1 MGWNMDVILHIGAH
15 RTGTS
20 SLQAWLMQ
28 NEEVLADTGTAVWG
42 PERTRAG
49 LFAGLIKRPDLVNG
63 EDERAARRAATRIR
77 MEIDRLEE
85 AGVQRLIVSEENVM
99 GTMPVCLDHATLY
112 PDLRGRLDRV
122 AEAFGPHLTG
132 VALSVRRSD
141 QWWAS
146 VLAVAQARGADAPG
160 ARLLDRLAQHPRS
173 WRRVVQVVRSA
184 FGLPV
189 TVWSFEGLLG
199 AHAAQLRAMAPGAG
213 LPSGLYEQHCVRN
226 AAPRVAAWGQGAP
239 ATGGNTRY
247 MPFSTRQRG
256 EMTLRYLEDLA
267 WLRSAPPG
275 VVYVEMDAETP
286 GAHPGMAAEEEGL
299 FHDEQKRGLG

>member
-1 MGWNMDVILHIGAH
+1 MDVILHIGAH

-20 SLQAWLMQ
+20 SLQAWLLQ
-28 NEEVLADTGTAVWG
+28 NETLLAQAGTAVWG

-49 LFAGLIKRPDLVNG
+49 LFAGLIKRPDLVTA
-63 EDERAARRAATRIR
+63 EDDLLARRAATRIA
-77 MEIDRLEE
+77 MEIDRLDD
-85 AGVQRLIVSEENVM
+85 AGLRRLIVSEENVM

-122 AEAFGPHLTG
+122 AEAIGPHLTG
-132 VALSVRRSD
+132 VALSVRRPD

-146 VLAVAQARGADAPG
+146 VLAVAQARGAKAPG
-160 ARLLDRLAQHPRS
+160 AEFLDRLARHPRS
-173 WRRVVQVVRSA
+173 WRRVVEAVRTA

-189 TVWSFEGLLG
+189 TVWSFEGMLG
-199 AHAAQLRAMAPGAG
+199 AHAAQLQAMAPQADLPAG
-213 LPSGLYEQHCVRN
+213 LYDQRCIRN
-226 AAPRVAAWGQGAP
+226 AAPRLAAAGRGAGHR
-239 ATGGNTRY
+239 GGGTRY
-247 MPFSTRQRG
+247 MPFSTRQCG
-256 EMTLRYLEDLA
+256 AMTLRYLEDLA

-286 GAHPGMAAEEEGL
+286 GAHPGAAAEEEGL